1 MKFGVM
7 LDSHVRKAEVVVEAE
22 SLGFHRAWFCDSQ
35 MIWSDPYVAMTLAA
49 ERTSRIQIG
58 TGVTHPGTRIAP
70 VTANAI
76 ACINALAP
84 GRTFLGLATGHTSMR
99 MIGQP
104 PATIAALQEYVRVV
118 RGLLAGEA
126 IEYAQGKHSAEIAFL
141 QLDRRYI
148 DISSSIP
155 IFVGANG
162 PRALRLAG
170 ELGEGWIAAAMTAD
184 AARDGMARVRE
195 GAALAG
201 RALSP
206 DFVACNTISACVLR
220 SGDKLTDRR
229 IVDQT
234 GSMVTANLH
243 FAYEIW
249 LQAGRSDSLI
259 PAHFADI
266 WDEYVA
272 RVDGFSLPPRARF
285 RQIHE
290 GHATYLVEE
299 ERRFVTPAGIR
310 ASVVIGSPS
319 EIVEQIEA
327 MASAGVNEIALIPPA
342 DFQREIFR
350 DFAEHVMPRFR

>member
-7 LDSHVRKAEVVVEAE
+7 LDSHVGKADVVVEAE
-22 SLGFHRAWFCDSQ
+22 ALGFHRAWFCDSQ

-49 ERTSRIQIG
+49 ERTSRIHIG

-104 PATIAALQEYVRVV
+104 PATIAALADYVRVV
-118 RGLLAGEA
+118 RGLLAGEPV
-126 IEYAQGKHSAEIAFL
+126 EYAHGGHSAEIQFL

-148 DISSSIP
+148 HLGDPIP
-155 IFVGANG
+155 IYIGANG
-162 PRALRLAG
+162 PRALTLAG
-170 ELGEGWIAAAMTAD
+170 EKGDGWIAAALTAD
-184 AARDGMARVRE
+184 AARDAIARLRPS
-195 GAALAG
+195 G
-201 RALSP
+201 RTLPA

-220 SGDKLTDRR
+220 AGDRLTDRR

-249 LQAGRSDSLI
+249 LQAGKPDSLI
-259 PAHFADI
+259 PSHFADI

-272 RVDGFSLPPRARF
+272 RVDSFSLPPRARF

-310 ASVVIGSPS
+310 ASVVIGSAP

-327 MASAGVNEIALIPPA
+327 MAAVGINEIALIPPA
-342 DFQREIFR
+342 DFQRDIFR
-350 DFAEHVMPRFR
+350 DFAEHVMPHFS

>member
-1 MKFGVM
+1 M
-7 LDSHVRKAEVVVEAE
+7 LDSHVGKADVVVEAE
-22 SLGFHRAWFCDSQ
+22 ALGFERAWFCDSQ

-49 ERTSRIQIG
+49 ERTSRIRIG

-104 PATIAALQEYVRVV
+104 PAAIAALEDYVRVV
-118 RGLLAGEA
+118 RALLAGEPV
-126 IEYAQGKHSAEIAFL
+126 EYAHGKHSAEIQFL

-148 DISSSIP
+148 NLDVRIP
-155 IFVGANG
+155 IYLGANG

-170 ELGEGWIAAAMTAD
+170 EAADGWIAAAMTAE
-184 AARDGMARVRE
+184 AA
-195 GAALAG
+195 GAGFRQLSEAAAGVG
-201 RALSP
+201 RALPS
-206 DFVACNTISACVLR
+206 DYVACNTISACVLR
-220 SGDKLTDRR
+220 PGDKLTDRR

-249 LQAGRSDSLI
+249 LQAGEPDSLI

-272 RVDGFSLPPRARF
+272 RVDAFSLPRRARF

-299 ERRFVTPAGIR
+299 ERRFVTPEGIR
-310 ASVVIGSPS
+310 ASVVIGSPT

-327 MASAGVNEIALIPPA
+327 MAAAGINEIALIPPA

-350 DFAEHVMPRFR
+350 DFAEYVMPHFR